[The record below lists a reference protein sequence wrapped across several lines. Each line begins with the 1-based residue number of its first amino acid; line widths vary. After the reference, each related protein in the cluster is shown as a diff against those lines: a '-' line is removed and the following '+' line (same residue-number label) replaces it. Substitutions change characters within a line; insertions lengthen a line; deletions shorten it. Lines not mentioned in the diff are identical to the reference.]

1 MQKRTQPTRADLVQ
15 LIPRLRRYACVLVG
29 QTSDADDLAQATLE
43 KLLVKGLP
51 EGSDVT
57 KWAFRVCR
65 NLWIDEMRAKSVRTR
80 LAPEI
85 IRGQDLNEDG
95 ERVVMAK
102 LDLQDVSNVIDTLP
116 EEQRSALAL
125 VTLEGYT
132 YAEAAKMLDVSTG
145 TIMSRIHRA
154 RQKVS
159 EAMEQLSTL
168 SPRKQGG
175 TI

>member
-1 MQKRTQPTRADLVQ
+1 M
-15 LIPRLRRYACVLVG
+15 G
-29 QTSDADDLAQATLE
+29 N
-43 KLLVKGLP
+43 KG
-51 EGSDVT
+51 G
-57 KWAFRVCR
+57 